1 MTTSEK
7 LQKIRRREGLTQ
19 EQFAE
24 RIGVS
29 RQALSKWESGDALPD
44 AVNLMSIS
52 RIFNVSIDRLLN
64 DALDLDEPAPE
75 PSKPHGERVS
85 EWSKIGKKL
94 ICRVAGAI
102 MMAVSA
108 LIIIF
113 MSVYA
118 SVTKATWVEDVASGM
133 SGNHFFG
140 IVGDGVT
147 VRVSTGL
154 TALLYEYNLWWF
166 FWLLIAIAVAGAVVC
181 ALPEIKKLWDKRK
194 ILRGRN

>member
-24 RIGVS
+24 KIGVS

-64 DALDLDEPAPE
+64 DSLDLDEPAPDSGWKKYQE
-75 PSKPHGERVS
+75 ISKKFILRTV
-85 EWSKIGKKL
+85 
-94 ICRVAGAI
+94 GATMVI
-102 MMAVSA
+102 ISA
-108 LIIIF
+108 LNILI
-113 MSVYA
+113 MAVYA
-118 SVTKATWVEDVASGM
+118 SLTKATWFEDVASGV
-133 SGNHFFG
+133 SGNRFFG
-140 IVGDGVT
+140 TVEDGAS
-147 VRVSTGL
+147 VRIYTGL
-154 TALLYEYNLWWF
+154 KALLYDYNLWWF
-166 FWLLIAIAVAGAVVC
+166 FWLLIAFAAAGAVVC

>member
-24 RIGVS
+24 KIGVS

-64 DALDLDEPAPE
+64 DSLDLDEPAPE
-75 PSKPHGERVS
+75 PSKPQGERVS

-108 LIIIF
+108 LIIIV

-118 SVTKATWVEDVASGM
+118 SVTGATWVEDVASGV
-133 SGNHFFG
+133 SGNHFSG

-154 TALLYEYNLWWF
+154 KALLYEYNLWWF
-166 FWLLIAIAVAGAVVC
+166 FWLLIVFAAAGAVVC
-181 ALPEIKKLWDKRK
+181 ALPEIKKLWGKRK

>member
-24 RIGVS
+24 KIGVS

-64 DALDLDEPAPE
+64 DSLDLDEPAPDSGWKKNRE
-75 PSKPHGERVS
+75 NSKKFILRIVGAFMMINPAFV
-85 EWSKIGKKL
+85 IL
-94 ICRVAGAI
+94 ITA
-102 MMAVSA
+102 
-108 LIIIF
+108 
-113 MSVYA
+113 VYA
-118 SVTKATWVEDVASGM
+118 SLTKATWVEDVASGM

-166 FWLLIAIAVAGAVVC
+166 FWLLIAFAAAGAVVC
-181 ALPEIKKLWDKRK
+181 ALPEIKKLWGKRK
-194 ILRGRN
+194 ILRRRN

>member
-24 RIGVS
+24 KIGVS

-64 DALDLDEPAPE
+64 DSLDLDEPAPDSGWKKNRE
-75 PSKPHGERVS
+75 NSKKFILRIVGAFMMINPAFV
-85 EWSKIGKKL
+85 IL
-94 ICRVAGAI
+94 ITA
-102 MMAVSA
+102 
-108 LIIIF
+108 
-113 MSVYA
+113 VYA
-118 SVTKATWVEDVASGM
+118 SLTKATWVEDVASGM

-181 ALPEIKKLWDKRK
+181 ALPEIKKLWGKRK

>member
-7 LQKIRRREGLTQ
+7 LQKLRRREGLTQ

-24 RIGVS
+24 KIGVS

-64 DALDLDEPAPE
+64 DSLDLDEPAPE
-75 PSKPHGERVS
+75 PGWKKYQEISKKFILRTV
-85 EWSKIGKKL
+85 
-94 ICRVAGAI
+94 GATMVI
-102 MMAVSA
+102 ISA
-108 LIIIF
+108 LNILI
-113 MSVYA
+113 MAVYA
-118 SVTKATWVEDVASGM
+118 SLTKATWVEDVASGM
-133 SGNHFFG
+133 SGNHFSG
-140 IVGDGVT
+140 VVGDGVT

-154 TALLYEYNLWWF
+154 KALLYEYNLWWF